1 MLKISGIED
10 NKYTV
15 YRESGYKVLGGWF
28 NVPSKEIKTLEISYR
43 LERDKIG
50 MNFPLEKK
58 ENTIFLDLNIF
69 KQAGERK
76 HAYRLDLSYPSTWVL
91 SNSAGL
97 NTISNQLSGRFELN
111 KDTEYRI
118 IWNTPN

>member
-58 ENTIFLDLNIF
+58 GDTIFLDLNIF
-69 KQAGERK
+69 KQAGEE
-76 HAYRLDLSYPSTWVL
+76 TC
-91 SNSAGL
+91 
-97 NTISNQLSGRFELN
+97 I
-111 KDTEYRI
+111 
-118 IWNTPN
+118 